1 MLMLLFRKR
10 ITFFSFNSWISG
22 ITMLSHQWLDAK
34 LMHLLLQ
41 EISKLL
47 AAILLNK
54 LEIHLNWICLPSI
67 CLSFAALMMAQSQG
81 GASLASTAS
90 TAILEAIAQHFTT
103 MHNLLCTLFTTSI
116 HSNGFTVAFWGLMR
130 SQRPRLL
137 TASHT
142 GLFQS
147 LAKEERTVSHF
158 VLAASQIEVLIVF

>member
-1 MLMLLFRKR
+1 
-10 ITFFSFNSWISG
+10 
-22 ITMLSHQWLDAK
+22 
-34 LMHLLLQ
+34 MHLLLQ
-41 EISKLL
+41 EIPKLPV
-47 AAILLNK
+47 AIYNQVRNTSFIEK
-54 LEIHLNWICLPSI
+54 ICLPSI
-67 CLSFAALMMAQSQG
+67 CFSFAALMMAQSQG

-116 HSNGFTVAFWGLMR
+116 HSKCFTVAFWGLMR

-142 GLFQS
+142 DLFQS

-158 VLAASQIEVLIVF
+158 VLAVSKIEFSIMLCVQVFSSLVIFFQNRLPQW